1 MSGSQAPPTVEV
13 SAAPSNPTV
22 SQSVIAPSVAT
33 TADERPPEVMTS
45 RSEPEQFQASSG
57 GQGNRLFPPA
67 QTPEQNAQA
76 LSLTEQAPES
86 ATNSELLN
94 QAKLVLV
101 LGLSQILLEPFGH
114 EDLEIEGLL
123 AITAI
128 IGLSVGYLYR
138 SVQKGRPKSVLVI
151 AILYLLLLVGAIS
164 ESGGVFSKDD
174 NFADTLSTLL
184 FLAMLFLM
192 FRIFWKMRNRQSSA

>member
-1 MSGSQAPPTVEV
+1 
-13 SAAPSNPTV
+13 
-22 SQSVIAPSVAT
+22 
-33 TADERPPEVMTS
+33 MTS
-45 RSEPEQFQASSG
+45 RSEPEQFQASRG

-86 ATNSELLN
+86 ATNSELLS
-94 QAKLVLV
+94 QANLVLV

-138 SVQKGRPKSVLVI
+138 SVQKGRPRSVLVI
-151 AILYLLLLVGAIS
+151 AILYLLILVGGIS
-164 ESGGVFSKDD
+164 ESGGVFSEDD

-184 FLAMLFLM
+184 FLPMPVLM
-192 FRIFWKMRNRQSSA
+192 FGIFWKMRNRQPPA